1 MKPERVKSAGSR
13 ATWVLGVS
21 VGLCFLQTTPVTA
34 QTSPATLPD
43 LKLCS
48 SATVFDLAL
57 QEDGKI
63 IISGIF
69 NLVNDVPRTNL
80 ARLNPNGTVDLTWN
94 PKIGGMVYSIVPSG
108 TNIYLGGAILVLG
121 DFTRV
126 YGLVRLSTL
135 DGSIDGN
142 W

>member
-43 LKLCS
+43 LKLSS